1 MLRRLSLTTLCSI
14 IFSIFFSVSFAQNP
28 EWVNYTNGDRVY
40 ALIEDGD
47 YIWAGTLG
55 GLVKIDKISGE
66 TAFYNK
72 ANSGLPYNRVESITI
87 DGSGNKWIGTYG
99 GGLASFDGIDWT
111 VYNTSNSG
119 LPDNDVVSI
128 TIDGS
133 GNKWIGTYGG
143 LASFDGTNWTVY
155 NTSNS
160 GLPDNYVFSIAIDGS
175 GNKWIGTYGGGL
187 AVYNEGGV
195 ISIESGREMIVEA
208 FLLHQNYPNPFNPE
222 TTISYELPKESD
234 ITLTIYDITG
244 RLVET
249 LVNEKQKPRYYS
261 VHWDAS
267 QFSSGVYLYR
277 IQTEGFQQVKKC
289 LLIK

>member
-99 GGLASFDGIDWT
+99 GGLA
-111 VYNTSNSG
+111 
-119 LPDNDVVSI
+119 
-128 TIDGS
+128 
-133 GNKWIGTYGG
+133 
-143 LASFDGTNWTVY
+143 
-155 NTSNS
+155 
-160 GLPDNYVFSIAIDGS
+160 
-175 GNKWIGTYGGGL
+175 
-187 AVYNEGGV
+187 VYNEGGV

-249 LVNEKQKPRYYS
+249 LVNEKREPGYYS

>member
-119 LPDNDVVSI
+119 LPDN
-128 TIDGS
+128 
-133 GNKWIGTYGG
+133 
-143 LASFDGTNWTVY
+143 
-155 NTSNS
+155 
-160 GLPDNYVFSIAIDGS
+160 YVFSIAIDGS

-244 RLVET
+244 RLVKT
-249 LVNEKQKPRYYS
+249 LVNEKREPGYYS